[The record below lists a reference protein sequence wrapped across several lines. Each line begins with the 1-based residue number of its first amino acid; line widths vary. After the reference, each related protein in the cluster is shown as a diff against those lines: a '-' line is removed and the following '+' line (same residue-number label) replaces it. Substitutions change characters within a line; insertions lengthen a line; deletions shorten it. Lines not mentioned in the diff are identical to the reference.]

1 MKSRAVRRMNPP
13 TALATTGR
21 RYPLGGEESEGGR
34 GVERGK
40 ESGRGGGGGRR
51 RKWTGG
57 KSRGKEGLIRE
68 REGTLPTSLTV
79 SSTQSLHMYT
89 YRSEYIIYKH
99 LTSLTS
105 CSGQCPAVPTVSQLS
120 TLNLRLIVLAPW
132 VWEPALPKGV
142 AMFTRRTLPN
152 MALTH
157 PPIPPPLPTRWA
169 MPQVC
174 TGQIN
179 VGATERAFQ
188 SSGD

>member
-1 MKSRAVRRMNPP
+1 ME
-13 TALATTGR
+13 GR
-21 RYPLGGEESEGGR
+21 SLREGEGLKEGRSQG
-34 GVERGK
+34 E
-40 ESGRGGGGGRR
+40 GRR
-51 RKWTGG
+51 RKEEEVD
-57 KSRGKEGLIRE
+57 RREEQREGLIRE